1 VQVVDVPVYHWYEY
15 GDVPPDA
22 ADVNVSYWP
31 LSIIEF
37 DIVGFPAARTGRI
50 VDVLVD
56 VEVEVVD
63 VLVEVL
69 VDVEVEVEVV
79 NVLVEVEVEV
89 VDVLV
94 EVLVDVEVEV
104 EVVNVL
110 VEVEVVE
117 VVGGK
122 TVTNTGPACELD
134 SNESVTTKQ

>member
-79 NVLVEVEVEV
+79 NVLVEVEV
-89 VDVLV
+89 
-94 EVLVDVEVEV
+94 
-104 EVVNVL
+104 
-110 VEVEVVE
+110 VE